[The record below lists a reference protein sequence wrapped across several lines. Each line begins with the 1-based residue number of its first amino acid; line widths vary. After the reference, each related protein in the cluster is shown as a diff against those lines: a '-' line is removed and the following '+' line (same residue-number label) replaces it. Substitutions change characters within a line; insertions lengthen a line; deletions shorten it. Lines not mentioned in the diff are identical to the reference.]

1 MKKIIGLG
9 NALVDIMTPLQ
20 DDSLLAQIDFPKGS
34 MQLVDK
40 DKSDEILDLTKAIE
54 SRLTSGGSAANTIHG
69 VARLGMAATFLGK
82 TGEDD
87 LGHVFKED
95 LEKSGIVPQ
104 LIKGNQPTGRAIAM
118 VSPDSERT
126 FATYLGSAAD
136 LMAEELNE
144 TMFAGHQILHVEGY
158 LVYNEP
164 LIEHA
169 LQLAKSQGL
178 MISLDLASF
187 NVVEDKLD
195 FLKHII
201 KEYVDIV
208 FANEEEAAVFTAT
221 KDPKEA
227 LEQIAEMV
235 KVAIVKIGKKGS
247 FIKKQ
252 GKTYTIAPIDAKA
265 IDTTGAGDLYAA
277 GFLYA
282 FAQGLDMPTAGKIA
296 SLLAGN
302 VIQVLGAQM
311 SNERWQKI
319 LKEVKKSQKNS

>member
-9 NALVDIMTPLQ
+9 NALVDIMTPLKN
-20 DDSLLAQIDFPKGS
+20 DSLLAQIDFPKGS

-82 TGEDD
+82 IGEDD
-87 LGHVFKED
+87 LGEVFKED

-144 TMFAGHQILHVEGY
+144 TMFAGHDILHIEGY

-164 LIEHA
+164 LIECA
-169 LQLAKSQGL
+169 LQLAKNQGL
-178 MISLDLASF
+178 IVSLDLASF

-195 FLKHII
+195 FLKHIT

-208 FANEEEAAVFTAT
+208 FANEEEAAAFTAA
-221 KDPKEA
+221 KDPKVA

-235 KVAIVKIGKKGS
+235 EVAIVKIGKKGS
-247 FIKKQ
+247 FIKTR
-252 GKTYTIAPIDAKA
+252 GKIYTIAPIDAKA
-265 IDTTGAGDLYAA
+265 RDTTGAGDLYAA

-282 FAQGLDMPTAGKIA
+282 FAKGWDMPTAGKIA

-311 SNERWQKI
+311 SDKRWEKI
-319 LKEVKKSQKNS
+319 LEEVQNV